1 MRRDFE
7 AAAQILPTIP
17 QAIPPPYL
25 PCISPTSHPYL
36 PTIPQDQ
43 HNRIARFLETQG
55 FKDEALAVATDPEHQ
70 FELAVQLGKLQ
81 VAYDITM
88 ANP

>member
-1 MRRDFE
+1 M
-7 AAAQILPTIP
+7 ASTGPKPLLISPVSPL
-17 QAIPPPYL
+17 YL

-88 ANP
+88 ADPLTH